1 MNEINQ
7 INESMI
13 ISIISSPLWHTG
25 APLDTPQLADLA
37 FRVVDTDGDGLVTV
51 AELKKWVV
59 LGLEHEVVPREL
71 QQLDLCFQFFWGCI
85 QNRTIDRSMM
95 DVSAYILYTLLSTF
109 CQQHVK
115 LNFYQVGTI
124 WTFRLVWCPC
134 ADTRKIGIQMA
145 TRG

>member
-1 MNEINQ
+1 
-7 INESMI
+7 MI

-71 QQLDLCFQFFWGCI
+71 QQLDLCFQFFWGLCLLTGCI
-85 QNRTIDRSMM
+85 ENRTIDRSMI
-95 DVSAYILYTLLSTF
+95 DLCAYSFVNILSTTFQVELLSGWNHMDPSA
-109 CQQHVK
+109 CLASV
-115 LNFYQVGTI
+115 
-124 WTFRLVWCPC
+124 C
-134 ADTRKIGIQMA
+134 
-145 TRG
+145 